1 VGNQGIT
8 KLDDNSGEIMARL
21 VARIVHDF
29 NNPLAAI
36 IGFADL
42 LRNPSVAPEKKD
54 RYVGRIY
61 EQASK
66 LSLMV
71 ENMSAFSSVP
81 TPQNGRFDLGRT
93 VMDLYAL
100 KVDGLRTAGIRF
112 ECEIPDEP
120 LHVFGDRAVTS
131 RVVNSL
137 LTNVEQVFKENPS
150 SEKELLIRCSVVDGT
165 GSVDLF
171 DSGPGVTA
179 GTEETIFDPFVSTR
193 RSGGLGLGLSVSRS
207 LAEKMGGT
215 LDLVREPDPP
225 LCGAHFRLRLGL
237 HKD

>member
-1 VGNQGIT
+1 MGDQGKR
-8 KLDDNSGEIMARL
+8 KLDGNSSEMMSRL

-42 LRNPSVAPEKKD
+42 LKNPNVSAEKKA
-54 RYVGRIY
+54 RYVSRIY

-81 TPQNGRFDLGRT
+81 TPQNRRFDLGRT

-100 KVDGLRTAGIRF
+100 RVDGFQAAGIRF
-112 ECEIPDEP
+112 AREIPDEP
-120 LHVFGDRAVTS
+120 LHVFGDRAVAS
-131 RVVNSL
+131 RVLNSL

-150 SEKELLIRCSVVDGT
+150 EEKEVLIRCGISDGAGT
-165 GSVDLF
+165 VDLF
-171 DSGPGVTA
+171 DNGPGVSP

-207 LAEKMGGT
+207 LAERMEGT
-215 LDLVREPDPP
+215 LELVREPDPP
-225 LCGAHFRLRLGL
+225 LCGAHFRFRLGL
-237 HKD
+237 PDD